1 MKKAITIKLDSHFIK
16 LIDKKADEVNRSRN
30 NYIETVLQE
39 KINNITDE
47 KKLGLMA

>member
-16 LIDKKADEVNRSRN
+16 LIDQKAEEVNRSRN

-39 KINNITDE
+39 KINQNGTNR
-47 KKLGLMA
+47 K